1 MTKTENLELNIIEGT
16 DVPAYAPYNENMNKL
31 DSNIKRIND
40 DITSLK
46 SSSELT
52 SSKLTTIDEEQRNQN
67 ILITK
72 NTKDIEVLK
81 DNVKVKIQVND
92 TIKTGTL
99 YTVKL
104 NRTASFNGIH
114 SIIPIYDYDNNTIK
128 TDERYYVGIMSAN
141 ITIDLT
147 TMFNITNVEDI
158 ELISCI
164 AYAKGYYNYTSNVN
178 PVPLVARTVSAMTP
192 SGDNKIR
199 LVLEGNNTRMIKQT
213 LSSGSWLPSTFTT
226 SQDGESTIILRFIKY
241 DKE

>member
-52 SSKLTTIDEEQRNQN
+52 SSKLTTINEEQKNQN

-104 NRTASFNGIH
+104 NKTASFNSIR

-213 LSSGSWLPSTFTT
+213 LSSSSWLPSEFST